1 VVPENSKLPTEYQRA
16 PPQIFRSNTIAP
28 VLRVAHSRLETKN
41 AGFKSLS
48 FVMGLATQSANP
60 TRRFWSMAPPP
71 SPDQP
76 SKRGLKVPT
85 SLKSRAADLER
96 LVNERAEIVKR
107 VLRDYRETAR
117 ASAATAKG
125 STGPRDR
132 ARLNRKRTIVERAN
146 AEYIQL
152 QKELETLRS
161 RMLARK

>member
-1 VVPENSKLPTEYQRA
+1 
-16 PPQIFRSNTIAP
+16 
-28 VLRVAHSRLETKN
+28 
-41 AGFKSLS
+41 
-48 FVMGLATQSANP
+48 M
-60 TRRFWSMAPPP
+60 
-71 SPDQP
+71 
-76 SKRGLKVPT
+76 PT

-117 ASAATAKG
+117 ASAAAAKG
-125 STGPRDR
+125 ATRPRDR
-132 ARLNRKRTIVERAN
+132 DRLNRKRTIVERAN